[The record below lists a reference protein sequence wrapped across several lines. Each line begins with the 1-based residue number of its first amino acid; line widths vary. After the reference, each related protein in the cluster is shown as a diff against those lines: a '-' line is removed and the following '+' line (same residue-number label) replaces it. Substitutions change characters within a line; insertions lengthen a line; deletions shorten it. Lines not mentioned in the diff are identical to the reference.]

1 MYLMTLRCPLGNID
15 YLMDVVNDYQEVLGD
30 SLEVLGDH
38 LREFD
43 DY

>member
-1 MYLMTLRCPLGNID
+1 MTLRCPLGNID
-15 YLMDVVNDYQEVLGD
+15 HSMDVVNDYQEVLGE